1 MRKQTF
7 SAALIVDN
15 CFDVIASKFMR
26 PSSVKKFFSF
36 PGASSVQVE
45 NAPDIADL
53 AYSHEVSES
62 PRSIRTHSMII

>member
-1 MRKQTF
+1 MKEQTF

-26 PSSVKKFFSF
+26 PSSVKKFLSF
-36 PGASSVQVE
+36 PVASSEVG
-45 NAPDIADL
+45 NAPDITVL
-53 AYSHEVSES
+53 AYSHEESES